1 MKKKIKIKNLKIIF
15 FKINIKI
22 FYLINNYFF
31 KYKNINNLIK
41 YNL

>member
-1 MKKKIKIKNLKIIF
+1 MKKKIFF
-15 FKINIKI
+15 FKNNIKI
-22 FYLINNYFF
+22 VYLINNYFF